1 MGLALRQLVTIVA
14 ESVVEQKLV
23 DDIKK
28 VGAKGY
34 SLGHVKGEG
43 VTGNRSLELTGQSIR
58 IETVV
63 TDRVAEAIMELLA
76 RDYFDKYAVVAWV
89 TPAQVMRPSHFE

>member
-1 MGLALRQLVTIVA
+1 MGLVMRQLVTIVA
-14 ESVVEQKLV
+14 ESVVEQKLI

-28 VGAKGY
+28 AGAKGY

-43 VTGNRSLELTGQSIR
+43 ITGNRSLELTGQSIR

-63 TDRVAEAIMELLA
+63 TDRVAEAIMEMLS
-76 RDYFDKYAVVAWV
+76 RDYFEKYAVVAWV
-89 TPAQVMRPSHFE
+89 CPAHVMRPGHF